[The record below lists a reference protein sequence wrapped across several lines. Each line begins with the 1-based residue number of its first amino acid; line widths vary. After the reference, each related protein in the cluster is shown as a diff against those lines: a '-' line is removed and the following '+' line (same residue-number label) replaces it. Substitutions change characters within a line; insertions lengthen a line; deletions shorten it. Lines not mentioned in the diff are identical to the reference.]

1 MDDVSIGQL
10 MHYLTIGLWISFILF
25 ILCYP
30 MYSVA
35 QLVSFQQSS
44 AKIISRYGGVTANAK
59 ETVNTI
65 GETYYHNKFSIVNTP
80 NNQTSNYGE
89 NIPYTIHVRIPVVSN
104 LVETNIQAN
113 TESEVRNENN

>member
-10 MHYLTIGLWISFILF
+10 MHYITLGLWLSFILF

-30 MYSVA
+30 MYSIA

-44 AKIISRYGGVTANAK
+44 ATILSRYGGVTSNAK
-59 ETVNTI
+59 NTVNTI
-65 GETYYHNKFSIVNTP
+65 GKNYYSNKFSITDTP
-80 NNQTSNYGE
+80 TNKTSNYGE

-113 TESEVRNENN
+113 TESDIRNENN